1 MEEQRFL
8 HEKIN
13 TILKNSSDII
23 EKSFQNKMADSG
35 VNAKLLVHDFQ
46 RLLKINIKVMART
59 FDTYHS
65 YGSVDEARVLK
76 YWIRSLLEDY
86 LKVFGLHLDLEA
98 DFEDVVEKH
107 IETFEQRK
115 EEAFERQTA

>member
-1 MEEQRFL
+1 MEEQKFL
-8 HEKIN
+8 YEKV
-13 TILKNSSDII
+13 SSIFKQYGDII
-23 EKSFQNKMADSG
+23 EKSIEIKTGSIGIDAR
-35 VNAKLLVHDFQ
+35 LLVDDFQ
-46 RLLKINIKVMART
+46 RMLRINIKVMART

-65 YGSVDEARVLK
+65 FGSVDEARVLK